1 MYFYKKW
8 AYCRAKYIVEGPSC
22 FWETLGK
29 AVLVVAAVALIVVTG
44 GAAIAA
50 IGAVAAA
57 SGALA
62 TGIAVTV
69 AALEV
74 GGCLLTAK
82 ALYDYS
88 QDGDEEALF
97 KEVALGFLF
106 LGAGKVVEKV
116 GGKVLR
122 HFAKGTDEVLEAGGK
137 GTDDLVE
144 QLDEAADPPGT
155 FRDKNGKLR
164 NKDGTFAKDPK
175 AKGKNPNAYKRS
187 AAERRK
193 TLLRDAKDPNSG
205 LSDRARKQI
214 LDSDGKSV
222 PKGHE
227 VSHET
232 PLYTAKTNAGK
243 KSLDKSGNMKTQRK
257 STHRKRHKV
266 CGDQY
271 HEFGPANKPR
281 PDKIID

>member
-1 MYFYKKW
+1 M
-8 AYCRAKYIVEGPSC
+8 
-22 FWETLGK
+22 
-29 AVLVVAAVALIVVTG
+29 
-44 GAAIAA
+44 
-50 IGAVAAA
+50 
-57 SGALA
+57 
-62 TGIAVTV
+62 

-74 GGCLLTAK
+74 AGCLLTVK

-97 KEVALGFLF
+97 KEVVLGFLF
-106 LGAGKVVEKV
+106 LGAGKVIGHYADDIVK
-116 GGKVLR
+116 L
-122 HFAKGTDEVLEAGGK
+122 FTKGDDEVLEAGTK
-137 GTDDLVE
+137 GADDVVE
-144 QLDEAADPPGT
+144 QLDEIADPPGT
-155 FRDKNGKLR
+155 FRDKNRKLR

-187 AAERRK
+187 SAERRK
-193 TLLRDAKDPNSG
+193 TLFRDAKDPKSG

-222 PKGHE
+222 PKGYE

-243 KSLDKSGNMKTQRK
+243 KSLDKSGNMKTRRK